1 MPTVDQL
8 YKYLDSKFPDT
19 LRCDWDN
26 DGLMV
31 ADDPDREVMRV
42 LCTLDV
48 TEDAVDYAIANNFD
62 VIVSHHPMIFRPLK
76 AVNYADPIA
85 KKTMKLLKNG
95 ISVMSF
101 HTRLDA
107 ASGGLNDIFA
117 KLMGLS
123 DIGTITMDGEPIGRI
138 GTIPTP
144 LACSDFASGAKKA
157 LGAERI
163 LYASAS
169 GIVNRLAI
177 CGGDGKDFI
186 RGAIA
191 AGADT
196 YVSGR
201 LSYNTMAEAAE
212 MGITLVEAG
221 HFYTE
226 NIICAY
232 YLRLLAALG
241 IPGACYDS
249 NRIEIV

>member
-163 LYASAS
+163 LYASA
-169 GIVNRLAI
+169 A
-177 CGGDGKDFI
+177 K
-186 RGAIA
+186 A
-191 AGADT
+191 AGADSYLT
-196 YVSGR
+196 GQ
-201 LSYNTMAEAAE
+201 LSYNIMNESDYIG
-212 MGITLVEAG
+212 MNLFEAG
-221 HFYTE
+221 HFHTE
-226 NIICAY
+226 DFICS
-232 YLRLLAALG
+232 YLTLLILKEFTNVKTG
-241 IPGACYDS
+241 YFNC
-249 NRIEIV
+249 NRIKSV